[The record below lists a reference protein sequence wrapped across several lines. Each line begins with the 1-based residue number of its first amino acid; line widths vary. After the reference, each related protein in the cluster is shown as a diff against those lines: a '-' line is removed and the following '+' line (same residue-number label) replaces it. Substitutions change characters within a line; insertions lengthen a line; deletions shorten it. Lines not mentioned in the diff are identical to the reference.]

1 MVKMKDRNAALKS
14 ALGNMP
20 SVEIVREISSV
31 PVEDSVNRQG
41 YAAYALAD
49 ELKLISMLNTVRIE
63 AQAYR
68 SESQVMKDLRD
79 LIEKI
84 GMNDPYF
91 VAQAIVYSRCK
102 GEGMRAINHL
112 AAALLAPF
120 ISGQEY
126 AKRFYGL
133 WNKKEDRGGCIYRP
147 DDMSEIKDVYCALN
161 KGTLSNSM
169 KKGFA
174 ASLEALDTYLL
185 SKYKKT
191 VIDMANLVH
200 PNPTKSTATVKD
212 ENGNEVN
219 VLNALMN
226 GINVVADTWEAAQA
240 EAGQEVAKAVREG
253 KLSKEK
259 AAEVLKEAKAEN
271 WNSLLKENKLGILA
285 ALRNIRAIMNN
296 SNASNDTVKMLT
308 NLLSNGNAIRNG
320 LIMPYQ
326 IDTAYEVVREQVN
339 SSIDQ
344 RNILTALLKGY
355 EAAVPNLAVA
365 LPGKTCVLL
374 DCSGSMHTACVEKR
388 NGKLE
393 RMRNATA
400 CEKAGLIAAT
410 IAKATNADIVRF
422 GSRAEFAQYDPNKNV
437 FDLGTQLSNC
447 NMGGTSIA
455 MAFNKINGKQ
465 YDRIILLSDNEA
477 NTGSTS
483 TAYKSYL
490 RSVNSSP
497 YVYCIDFAAYGTTP
511 LKNDGK
517 INYYYGFGYSMFDDI
532 ASKEFNPMQH
542 IDKVRKIV
550 I

>member
-1 MVKMKDRNAALKS
+1 MKMRDRNASLKS

-20 SVEIVREISSV
+20 TVETVREISSI

-41 YAAYALAD
+41 YAAYSLAD

-68 SESQVMKDLRD
+68 SENDVMRDLRD
-79 LIEKI
+79 LIERI
-84 GMNDPYF
+84 GLKDPYF

-102 GEGMRAINHL
+102 GEGMRSINHL

-147 DDMSEIKDVYCALN
+147 DDMTEIKDVYCALN
-161 KGTLSNSM
+161 KGTLSNAM

-174 ASLEALDTYLL
+174 SSIEALDTYLL
-185 SKYKKT
+185 AKYKKT
-191 VIDMANLVH
+191 VIDIANLVH
-200 PNPTKSTATVKD
+200 PDPTKSTATVKD

-226 GINVVADTWEAAQA
+226 GINVVADTWETAQA

-253 KLSKEK
+253 KLTKEK

-271 WNSLLKENKLGILA
+271 WNSLLCESKLGILA

-296 SNASNDTVKMLT
+296 SNASDETVNMLCE
-308 NLLSNGNAIRNG
+308 LVSNHNKLRNG

-326 IDTAYEVVREQVN
+326 IDTAYEVVRDEIGTGVN
-339 SSIDQ
+339 Q

-355 EAAVPNLAVA
+355 ETSIPNLAAA

-374 DCSGSMHTACVEKR
+374 DCSGSMHTGCAIKR
-388 NGKLE
+388 NGKWD
-393 RMRNATA
+393 RMRNTTA

-422 GSRAEFAQYDPNKNV
+422 GGRAELTTYDPNKNV
-437 FDLGTQLSNC
+437 FDLGKQLSNA
-447 NMGGTSIA
+447 NMGMTSIA
-455 MAFNKINGKQ
+455 AAFNAIRGRK

-477 NTGSTS
+477 NTGRTS
-483 TAYKSYL
+483 TAYKEYL

-497 YVYCIDFAAYGTTP
+497 YVYCIDFASYGTTP

-517 INYYYGFGYSMFDDI
+517 INYYYGFGYAMFDDI
-532 ASKEFNPMQH
+532 ASREFNPMQH

>member
-1 MVKMKDRNAALKS
+1 MKDRNAALKS

-68 SESQVMKDLRD
+68 SENQVMKDLRD

-200 PNPTKSTATVKD
+200 PNPTKSKATVKD

-517 INYYYGFGYSMFDDI
+517 INYYCGFGYSMFDDI